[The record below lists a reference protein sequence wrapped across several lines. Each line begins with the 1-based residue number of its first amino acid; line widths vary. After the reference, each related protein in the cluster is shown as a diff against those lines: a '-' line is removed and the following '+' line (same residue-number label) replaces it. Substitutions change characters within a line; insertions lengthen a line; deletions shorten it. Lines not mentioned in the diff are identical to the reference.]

1 MKLEKYTELRN
12 ALVTESEEFIN
23 ESLLEEA
30 DAKMAEIEA
39 LDAKFETIKLAN
51 ANLNALKESNKT
63 IDIENKSINNKG
75 DLSTM
80 TQLENLNTA
89 VGNEKAYE
97 NAFAKSL
104 MGQELTTQ
112 ENVSYQEMNNHT
124 TANTSVVI
132 PTTTLN
138 EIITEIEAAAPFF
151 ADSKG
156 FQVKGLLSLPKHAS
170 ITSGDAK
177 GYLESEATENEVN
190 AFVEVQLGAKEV
202 AKYIEVSFKLE
213 SMSVPAFLE
222 YLKGEIVERVGAELG
237 RQAINGNGTAKEMT
251 GVLTAMAGV
260 ASQQGAYASAGLE
273 YSDLTAAVAKLGAK
287 HIAGT
292 AIYASNATVW
302 NVLANVVDTTGR
314 PLFMSDTVQGGVG
327 RALGFTVKVDSAI
340 PNGTLIIGN
349 AKGYAVNTN
358 APITVETARDIKTRK
373 TGFSAS
379 TTVDGNVTHEKA
391 FSILTVAPAV

>member
-1 MKLEKYTELRN
+1 MKLEQYNEQRN
-12 ALVTESEEFIN
+12 TLVTESEALIN

-30 DAKMAEIEA
+30 QAKMTEIEA
-39 LDAKFETIKLAN
+39 LDAKFETVKLAN
-51 ANLNALKESNKT
+51 ANLNALKESNA
-63 IDIENKSINNKG
+63 IQLENKSINLKG
-75 DLSTM
+75 DLQTM
-80 TQLENLNTA
+80 ENLNTV

-112 ENVSYQEMNNHT
+112 ENVSYLEMNNHT

-138 EIITEIEAAAPFF
+138 EIISEIEAQAPFF
-151 ADSKG
+151 ADAKG

-177 GYLESEATENEVN
+177 GYLEGEATENEVN
-190 AFVEVQLGAKEV
+190 VFVEVQLNAKEV

-213 SMSVPAFLE
+213 AMSVPAFLE

-237 RQAINGNGTAKEMT
+237 RQAISGNGVKEMT
-251 GVLTAMAGV
+251 GVLTAMTGV
-260 ASQQGAYASAGLE
+260 ASQQGTYASAGLE
-273 YSDLTAAVAKLGAK
+273 YSDLTGAVAKLGAK

-292 AIYASNATVW
+292 VIYASNSTVW

-314 PLFMSDTVQGGVG
+314 PLFMSDTVLGGVG

-340 PNGTLIIGN
+340 PDGAIIIGN

-358 APITVETARDIKTRK
+358 SPIAVETDRNIKTRK
-373 TGFSAS
+373 TGFSAY
-379 TTVDGNVTHEKA
+379 TIVDGDVTHQKA
-391 FSILTVAPAV
+391 FSILTPTV